1 MPEQIFFNTSF
12 PRAGSTLLQNIM
24 GQNPDFYVTPTS
36 DIQGLLIYARKSF
49 STSEVF
55 KAQDTKTMDNGF
67 KSFCKAGLF
76 GWFDGITDK
85 KYVLDKSRTWGISYD
100 FVDWFYP
107 NPKMIMLVRDLRSI
121 YASMEKFYRRNLH
134 LDFGVTEWETFKNNT
149 TDDRL
154 KFYMTQNP
162 IGTHIARTYDIIS
175 QGKDSQILFL
185 KFEDLLTFPQETL
198 NKVYDYLEVPRFVH
212 TFDQINQITIEN
224 DRILG
229 FGADHTIKNKLEP
242 LKEDYL
248 EVLGKHNCDYIV
260 DSYPWFYQYFN
271 YKA

>member
-1 MPEQIFFNTSF
+1 MPQQIFFNTSF

-36 DIQGLLIYARKSF
+36 DIQGLLVHARKSF
-49 STSEVF
+49 STSEIF
-55 KAQDTKTMDNGF
+55 KAQDTKIVDEGF

-76 GWFDGITDK
+76 SWFDGITDK
-85 KYVLDKSRTWGISYD
+85 KYVLDKNRTWGISYD

-121 YASMEKFYRRNLH
+121 YASMEKFYRKNLY
-134 LDFGVTEWETFKNNT
+134 LDYDITGWESFKNNT

-154 KFYMTQNP
+154 KFYMSNNP
-162 IGTHIARTYDIIS
+162 IGTHITRTYDILA
-175 QGKDSQILFL
+175 QGKANKILFL
-185 KFEDLLTFPQETL
+185 KFEDLLTHPQEIL
-198 NKVYDYLEVPRFVH
+198 NIVYDYLEIPRFNH
-212 TFDQINQITIEN
+212 TFTKIDQITQEN

-229 FGADHTIKNKLEP
+229 FGADHIIKNKLEP

-248 EVLGKHNCDYIV
+248 EILGEYNCNHIV
-260 DSYPWFYQYFN
+260 NSYPWFYQYFD
-271 YKA
+271 YKI